1 MFNWVFEDFYVK
13 DLNSNIKI
21 IPLNAHEKLTAVGL
35 AFWLMDDG
43 SFNKLNEN
51 VIICTDSYLKEDVS
65 RLVCILNTKF
75 GLSCNLFKH
84 GITKGGSISYRIR
97 INKSSM
103 PALINLVKPHMIPS
117 MLYKL
122 GL

>member
-1 MFNWVFEDFYVK
+1 
-13 DLNSNIKI
+13 
-21 IPLNAHEKLTAVGL
+21 VGL

-65 RLVCILNTKF
+65 RLVCILNNKF

-84 GITKGGSISYRIR
+84 GITKGESISYRIR

-103 PALINLVKPHMIPS
+103 PTLINLVKPHMIPS